1 MTIALYM
8 DENVPMAITKGLRE
22 RKIDVLTAQEDNKVN
37 TPDSIIFD
45 RATELNRVIFS
56 QDRDFLILASRY
68 QKAGMSFMGVIYAP
82 QRSVTI
88 GDCIR
93 DLEII
98 AKVSD
103 SQDLFNSVLYLP
115 L

>member
-1 MTIALYM
+1 MTITLYM
-8 DENVPMAITKGLRE
+8 DENVPIAITKGLRE
-22 RKIDVLTAQEDNKVN
+22 RDVDILTAQEDNKVN

-56 QDRDFLILASRY
+56 QDRDFLISASRY
-68 QKAGMSFMGVIYAP
+68 QKAGTHFVGVIYAP
-82 QRSVTI
+82 QRGATI
-88 GDCIR
+88 GDYIR

-98 AKVSD
+98 AKVSEPE
-103 SQDLFNSVLYLP
+103 DLSNSVLYLP

>member
-8 DENVPMAITKGLRE
+8 DENVPIAITKGLHQRD
-22 RKIDVLTAQEDNKVN
+22 IDVLTAQEDNKVH
-37 TPDSIIFD
+37 TQDSIIVD
-45 RATELNRVIFS
+45 RAIELNRVIFS
-56 QDRDFLILASRY
+56 QDRDFLILADRY
-68 QKAGMSFMGVIYAP
+68 QKTGIDFTDVIYAP

-88 GDCIR
+88 GECVR

-98 AKVSD
+98 AKASD
-103 SQDLFNSVLYLP
+103 PQDLSNRVFYLP